1 MQVNPSHNPYQQT
14 QPKQRANITG
24 LVRVGESAF
33 TYKQIAER
41 LNCTVI
47 QAQGKVRRIRGR
59 KSNNEVTWE
68 RLGLKELK
76 GDRPG

>member
-1 MQVNPSHNPYQQT
+1 MQVNPYQNPYQQT

-41 LNCTVI
+41 LHCTVI

-59 KSNNEVTWE
+59 KNDNEVTWE
-68 RLGLKELK
+68 RLGLKEPG
-76 GDRPG
+76 GDGPG

>member
-1 MQVNPSHNPYQQT
+1 MQTNPYQQT
-14 QPKQRANITG
+14 QPRQRASSIG

-41 LNCTVI
+41 LNCTVV

-59 KSNNEVTWE
+59 KTHNQVTWE
-68 RLGLKELK
+68 RLGLAGP
-76 GDRPG
+76 GDERRD